1 MVELRLK
8 TFYRIMLVMV
18 CKDRISFDVLDE
30 EAKLQIAKTWG
41 LVFPPRFFF
50 SLVYVTAKF

>member
-1 MVELRLK
+1 
-8 TFYRIMLVMV
+8 MLVMV

-41 LVFPPRFFF
+41 LGCPPRFFF